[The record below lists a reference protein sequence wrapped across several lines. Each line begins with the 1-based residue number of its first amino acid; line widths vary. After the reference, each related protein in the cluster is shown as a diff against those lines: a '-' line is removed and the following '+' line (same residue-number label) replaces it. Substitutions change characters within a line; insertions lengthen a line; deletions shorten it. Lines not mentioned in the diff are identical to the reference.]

1 MGMSGGKSDVKPAF
15 ISDEVAADDNFIVT
29 AARPDTTATLA
40 NSAFASGGA
49 RILSV
54 TTSGTGDN
62 TKTNTIVGTDV
73 FDNALTETI
82 ISTGSAEA
90 VDGTKFFK
98 TVTSITSSAKF
109 AATIEIGSIAS
120 AAQAVGGGIRVRL
133 KGFSIVSGGS
143 TGTVEFIDGT
153 PESGT
158 VLFKARTIG
167 TDNTT
172 LDRTIPQNGVLFE
185 SGLSIRYTV
194 GTVDMMTFFFA

>member
-54 TTSGTGDN
+54 KTSGTGDN
-62 TKTNTIVGTDV
+62 AKTNTIVGTDV
-73 FDNALTETI
+73 FDNALTEVI
-82 ISTGSAEA
+82 VSTGSAEA

-109 AATIEIGSIAS
+109 AANIEIGSIAS